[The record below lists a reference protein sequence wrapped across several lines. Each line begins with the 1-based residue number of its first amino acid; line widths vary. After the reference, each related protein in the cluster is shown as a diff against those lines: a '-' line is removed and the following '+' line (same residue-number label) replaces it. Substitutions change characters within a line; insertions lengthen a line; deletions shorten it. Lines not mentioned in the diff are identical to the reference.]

1 MKIGVIFPIFKALID
16 IALFIC
22 LNKNGADDLLW
33 SSPEIIFAISSC
45 LHSCRHLPEVL
56 DYSRNYQAYS
66 ISMPTC
72 LLNSFAVTLR
82 SNMS

>member
-1 MKIGVIFPIFKALID
+1 METGRLFSNSSLSYFIMKIGVIFPIFKAPID

-56 DYSRNYQAYS
+56 DYSRNY
-66 ISMPTC
+66 
-72 LLNSFAVTLR
+72 
-82 SNMS
+82 